1 MKPQQL
7 WSGKQIISTL
17 LLNLTPEDKSPVN
30 LISASA
36 VKPNNFSKD
45 KNKCPHLD
53 LRNLCE
59 SKVIFRQGQMVQGI
73 LDKKQFGAAAYG
85 LVHSFF
91 ELYGGKY
98 SGKLL
103 SAFSKL
109 FTNFLRTEGFT
120 LGVHDIVV
128 TKRANKARKRAR
140 EDVKLVGDELAAKAV
155 FGLDRYKDD
164 EVFDEDEL
172 KNGLEVL
179 HRQKRNKEVDAAYK
193 EKLSKTT
200 NVINDHCLPRG
211 LVKKFPE
218 NNLQLMV
225 QAGAKGSTVNTM
237 QISSCLGQIELEG
250 KRPPLM
256 ISGKFIH

>member
-1 MKPQQL
+1 M
-7 WSGKQIISTL
+7 
-17 LLNLTPEDKSPVN
+17 
-30 LISASA
+30 
-36 VKPNNFSKD
+36 
-45 KNKCPHLD
+45 
-53 LRNLCE
+53 
-59 SKVIFRQGQMVQGI
+59 
-73 LDKKQFGAAAYG
+73 DKKQFGAAAYG

-103 SAFSKL
+103 SSFSKL

-128 TKRANKARKRAR
+128 TEKANKARKRVR
-140 EDVKLVGDELAAKAV
+140 EEVKTVGDELAAKAV
-155 FGLDRYKDD
+155 LGSNQAVD
-164 EVFDEDEL
+164 EVEL
-172 KNGLEVL
+172 KKGLEVY

-193 EKLSKTT
+193 ETLSKTT
-200 NVINDHCLPRG
+200 NAINDHCLPRG
-211 LVKKFPE
+211 LVKRFPE

-250 KRPPLM
+250 KRPQLM
-256 ISGKFIH
+256 ISGKLLAIVRFNEFPVLTNIVPSPGPIR